1 MERIQLA
8 AHVEMR
14 GMFAELSNRF
24 KALPEPRKEE
34 VEGEEYAAWR
44 RAKALHEKGVELR
57 KEEDAVLK
65 ALWELLQ
72 EFKKV
77 VVELEENK

>member
-1 MERIQLA
+1 MERIRLT

-14 GMFAELSNRF
+14 GMFADLSQRF
-24 KALPEPRKEE
+24 KALPEPGKEE
-34 VEGEEYAAWR
+34 VKSKEYAAWR
-44 RAKALHEKGVELR
+44 RAKALHQKCVELR

-72 EFKKV
+72 EFKKA
-77 VVELEENK
+77 VVELENGE